1 MKRSEIIQLLKN
13 RFDYS
18 SDIWVEASQIV
29 DYLVSQGMLPP
40 RCVIEKP
47 LTPNMPI
54 YDRHGKIKY
63 KTTVNEWEPEDE
75 R

>member
-29 DYLVSQGMLPP
+29 DYLVSQGMQPP
-40 RCVIEKP
+40 TCIKEKP

-54 YDRHGKIKY
+54 YDRHGKVTY
-63 KTTVNEWEPEDE
+63 KAQVNEWEPEDE